1 MCSVATGQKII
12 YAHGHVCV
20 FYCLNVNDVLSAYYL
35 SNVWLRIGVPHA
47 RFRYIASDVRAR
59 LGLKAVA

>member
-47 RFRYIASDVRAR
+47 RFRYIALLS
-59 LGLKAVA
+59 L